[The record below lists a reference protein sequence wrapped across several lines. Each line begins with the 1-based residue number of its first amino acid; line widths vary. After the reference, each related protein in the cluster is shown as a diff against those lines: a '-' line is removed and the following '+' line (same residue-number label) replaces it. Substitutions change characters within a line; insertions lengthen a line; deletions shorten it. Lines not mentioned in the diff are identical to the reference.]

1 MSNTNNTAL
10 NTQGAIISV
19 PMTLR
24 FFVKPGF
31 DAAAIQSIL
40 NEHFGNGEAIVGSGY
55 YADVAQS
62 LLNTAMRDVE
72 ASDEALAQ
80 QIEPVIS
87 EIDLH
92 RDGQQPLPDI
102 MFL

>member
-1 MSNTNNTAL
+1 MPNTNTAKL
-10 NTQGAIISV
+10 NTEGAIISV

-31 DAAAIQSIL
+31 DAEAVQSIIDK
-40 NEHFGNGEAIVGSGY
+40 HFGIGEAIVGSGY
-55 YADVAQS
+55 YADVAKS
-62 LLNTAMRDVE
+62 LLDTAMRDIE
-72 ASDEALAQ
+72 ATDEALAA

-92 RDGQQPLPDI
+92 RDDNQPLPDVL
-102 MFL
+102 FL